1 MDNWNVYYYD
11 NEEVIKSKKEYS
23 LPPSKVKELIK
34 GGSRGLDYEYTVVCK
49 ILDLFTKS
57 HPHLSLDVIKQLESI
72 ILRGEEGPIKEKAI
86 NLMRKIIVDDEK
98 AYVELLKTSKGE
110 ETLSI
115 FKNIPLKEKLLNTQ
129 LEASNLEIINNLLF
143 LLKLQKVKDL

>member
-1 MDNWNVYYYD
+1 
-11 NEEVIKSKKEYS
+11 
-23 LPPSKVKELIK
+23 
-34 GGSRGLDYEYTVVCK
+34 
-49 ILDLFTKS
+49 
-57 HPHLSLDVIKQLESI
+57 LESI